1 MDEIPL
7 APLPSSS
14 KAKPATAS
22 VAAARPPSAP
32 PPPRRGFFTK
42 ALAVLIGGLV
52 GTVPVAVGLAT
63 FLDPLRRRSGG
74 PRKIRVANLD
84 SLPADGVPRQ
94 FPVVA
99 DRQDAWNLFPNEPIG
114 AVFLQRLPDKD
125 GKPVVQAFN
134 ATCPHAGC
142 MVAYKPDRHQFQ
154 CPCHTSAFEIDGKRV
169 MPCVAPRD
177 LDSLPCEVRA
187 QGKEQV
193 VFVKFANYYTGIA
206 QKKQKA

>member
-7 APLPSSS
+7 APIPSKT
-14 KAKPATAS
+14 KAKPASEIT
-22 VAAARPPSAP
+22 AARKPPVA

-42 ALAVLIGGLV
+42 AMAVLIGGLV

-74 PRKIRVANLD
+74 SRDIRVASLD
-84 SLPADGVPRQ
+84 SLPADGMPRQ

-114 AVFLQRLPDKD
+114 AVFLRRLPGSDS
-125 GKPVVQAFN
+125 VEAFN

-177 LDSLPCEVRA
+177 LDTLPCEVRTR
-187 QGKEQV
+187 GKEQV
-193 VFVKFANYYTGIA
+193 IFVKFANFYTGIA
-206 QKKQKA
+206 EKKQKA